1 MTILQLMSILRQRP
15 ATDRALLALTA
26 LTFANSV
33 GDAAVIPILP
43 ALRRTLALDGL
54 ETGLVLSATTLAMLL
69 AAVPIGLLTTRIGSR
84 RLLLASSV
92 LLPLSLLAQ
101 GLAPGLATMLG
112 ARVAFG
118 LSFGILWTVGPTL
131 AAGAG
136 RGAAGTG
143 RLIAASGAGWLVG
156 PAFSGLVAD
165 ISDPQVPFVLLAV
178 LTAPLGLAFLRTGW
192 TEEPAVRGRLRDAV
206 AATRHER
213 SLGGATLVTA
223 LLGIVTGV
231 SGLVA
236 PLVLAGNGLSPGA
249 IGAAVA
255 LSAVVWI
262 AGGTLAT
269 RLPAA
274 RIDAHLVGLAAALLA
289 AAWLI
294 PVLSLSTAAMV
305 GFLVCSAA
313 FRAVLN
319 TTVYALARLN
329 VPTDALAAPVVGVM
343 NVAWAAM
350 ALTTPLAAGAAMGG
364 VGARWAFVATALAGF
379 AVAGWMLLPVRTPA
393 ATPA

>member
-1 MTILQLMSILRQRP
+1 MGMLRYRQ
-15 ATDRALLALTA
+15 ATDRALLALTT

-33 GDAAVIPILP
+33 GDAAVIPVLP
-43 ALRRTLALDGL
+43 ELRRTLGLDAV
-54 ETGLVLSATTLAMLL
+54 ETGAVLSATTLAMLL
-69 AAVPIGLLTTRIGSR
+69 AAVPIGLLATRIGSR

-101 GLAPGLATMLG
+101 ALAPGLGALLA

-118 LSFGILWTVGPTL
+118 LSFGILWTIGPTL

-165 ISDPQVPFVLLAV
+165 RFGPQTAFLVLAV
-178 LTAPLGLAFLRTGW
+178 LTAPLALAFLRAGW
-192 TEEPAVRGRLRDAV
+192 EEEPVVRSRLREAV

-213 SLGGATLVTA
+213 ALGNAALVTA

-236 PLVLAGNGLSPGA
+236 PLLLARNGLSPGA
-249 IGAAVA
+249 IGAVVA

-262 AGGTLAT
+262 AGGSIAT

-274 RIDAHLVGLAAALLA
+274 RIDARLVGVAAALLA

-294 PVLSLSTAAMV
+294 PVLSLSTLALL
-305 GFLVCSAA
+305 GFLVSSAA
-313 FRAVLN
+313 CRAVLN
-319 TTVYALARLN
+319 TTVYALARLS
-329 VPTDALAAPVVGVM
+329 VPSDALAAPVVGMM

-350 ALTTPLAAGAAMGG
+350 ALTAPLAAGAAIGG
-364 VGARWAFVATALAGF
+364 VGARWAFVATAIAGF

-393 ATPA
+393 SATA